1 MKLEK
6 CEFSREHITFLG
18 HKINE
23 GQIRMDER
31 KVKVVIDWPANTKV
45 TELRSLLG
53 LENYYRRFM
62 KGYSK
67 IVSLLTDFLKKDRA

>member
-6 CEFSREHITFLG
+6 CEFARERITFLS

-31 KVKVVIDWPANTKV
+31 KVQAVIDCPTPTKV
-45 TELRSLLG
+45 TKLRSFLG
-53 LENYYRRFM
+53 LENYYRRFI

-67 IVSLLTDFLKKDRA
+67 IVSPLIDLLKKNRA